1 VRDEGLFA
9 MNKVSEAFSRLR
21 TFIDEVR
28 AELKK
33 CSWPTRSEL
42 VESTVMVIV
51 SVAIVAVYVGAS
63 DIVLRSVLGLI
74 IR

>member
-1 VRDEGLFA
+1 MGRIQETIGRI
-9 MNKVSEAFSRLR
+9 K

-28 AELKK
+28 TELKK

-51 SVAIVAVYVGAS
+51 SVTIVGVFVGAS
-63 DIVLRSVLGLI
+63 DIILMGLLRILI
-74 IR
+74 R